1 LRLGDRLLSV
11 MLGDGYNKLDPEL
24 LIEFTVETSLA
35 RKDVLDHE
43 TAGS

>member
-1 LRLGDRLLSV
+1 MRLGNRLLSV
-11 MLGDGYNKLDPEL
+11 MLGDGYSKLDTEL
-24 LIEFTVETSLA
+24 LIEFTVETRLA

>member
-1 LRLGDRLLSV
+1 
-11 MLGDGYNKLDPEL
+11 MLGDGYKKLDREL
-24 LIEFTVETSLA
+24 LNIFTVETSLA

>member
-1 LRLGDRLLSV
+1 MRLGDRLLSV
-11 MLGDGYNKLDPEL
+11 MLGDGYNKLDTEL
-24 LIEFTVETSLA
+24 LMKFTVETSLA